1 LGFGRVRED
10 DGGFVSEQL
19 VSILKQLD
27 ATCEVVGIFNIHS
40 NAGAIS
46 NSVFTEC
53 SICDL
58 RTQIITNGED
68 WECKECGTDR
78 LGQSWFAVN
87 QPTTAA
93 LLNIRSSKSNEI
105 IGALVITDSDEA
117 QKIISHEIIVREE
130 MQKAEREQKIYGSS
144 LPNLSFLT
152 NYVGAGLYA
161 NTLTVND
168 ERIFIAD
175 KIAHLNSDFAI
186 LSMKVP
192 NGNYLGINFCDQIND
207 IAINA
212 DGEESN
218 SEIRPYAFLLLHYD
232 HIDGLSSVEMY
243 EKETVD
249 KFYSYFQA
257 SRDFDEMTQY
267 WNYLYRDTD
276 SDEGKEMQAPKILF
290 NIECYKLNFMLQH
303 LAENHGEAVSWLVM
317 GMRDDDYLNKW
328 LVDYL
333 PVPSY
338 VLESVMPYRGYQK
351 PTPFNVFLF
360 PSVDEVLDTHKT
372 YEEFTAQSQALLDW
386 VGKNHDKWHIE
397 LSESEGKAVRVFT
410 QNSRNDSWEKLWAG
424 WAPLQ
429 ENFKLNVSTEAW
441 KEMKQKSS

>member
-1 LGFGRVRED
+1 MGFRRIRED
-10 DGGFVSEQL
+10 AGGFVSEQL

-27 ATCEVVGIFNIHS
+27 STYEVVGIFNIHS

-46 NSVFTEC
+46 NSVFGAC
-53 SICDL
+53 SFCDL

-93 LLNIRSSKSNEI
+93 LLNIRSSKSNEV
-105 IGALVITDSDEA
+105 IGALVIIDSDEA
-117 QKIISHEIIVREE
+117 QKIVSHEIIVREE
-130 MQKAEREQKIYGSS
+130 RQKAETEKKIYGSS

-192 NGNYLGINFCDQIND
+192 NGNYIGINFCDQIND

-218 SEIRPYAFLLLHYD
+218 SEIRPYAFLLLHYG
-232 HIDGLSSVEMY
+232 HIDALSSVQMY
-243 EKETVD
+243 EKDTVD
-249 KFYSYFQA
+249 KFYRYFQA
-257 SRDFDEMTQY
+257 SRDFDDTMQY
-267 WNYLYRDTD
+267 WNYIYRDTD
-276 SDEGKEMQAPKILF
+276 SDEGKEMQAPQILF
-290 NIECYKLNFMLQH
+290 NIECYKLNFMLQY

-328 LVDYL
+328 LIDFL
-333 PVPSY
+333 PVPAN
-338 VLESVMPYRGYQK
+338 VLESVMPYRGHQR
-351 PTPFNVFLF
+351 PTAFNVFLF
-360 PSVDEVLDTHKT
+360 PSLTEVVESMASFED
-372 YEEFTAQSQALLDW
+372 FSAQAQGILDW
-386 VGKNHDKWHIE
+386 VKDNHDKWHAELIE
-397 LSESEGKAVRVFT
+397 DEGKATYCWV
-410 QNSRNDSWEKLWAG
+410 QNSTNDSWANLWAE
-424 WAPLQ
+424 WAPHQ
-429 ENFKLNVSTEAW
+429 VDFILNVSEEVW
-441 KEMKQKSS
+441 REMKQKSD